1 MAEGYNQV
9 YLLGNVGNE
18 PKFVDTQN
26 GKGLFLR
33 LATTK
38 RIFDRDSGSRRETTE
53 WHDVAIWGK
62 RAEALG
68 KIIHKGMR
76 LMIIGELAYRQR
88 DVGGTKVTVASVRA
102 KDVFFVGGQ
111 HAGRSSGQQDSGDW

>member
-9 YLLGNVGNE
+9 YLLGNVGSE
-18 PKFVDTQN
+18 PKLVETRN

-33 LATTK
+33 IATTK
-38 RIFDRDSGSRRETTE
+38 VIFDRESGSKRETTE

-62 RAEALG
+62 RGESLG
-68 KIIHKGMR
+68 RVITKGMR

-88 DVGGTKVTVASVRA
+88 DVGGTNVSVATVRA
-102 KDVFFVGGQ
+102 KDVFFVGGRNG
-111 HAGRSSGQQDSGDW
+111 GRSSGQQDTGDW